1 LAPDYA
7 ALTGIDAANG
17 CARLTLDGRHAGTP
31 PVAHGGLILSLA
43 EAALASLGAGAVTS
57 LQAQLV
63 AAARRGETLA
73 ARATLVRTTRTL
85 AFAAVEV
92 CVDDRLIARASAV
105 LTPE

>member
-1 LAPDYA
+1 MAPDYA

-43 EAALASLGAGAVTS
+43 EAALASLGAGAVIS